1 MNTYKFNIQNLKC
14 GGCASTITKNI
25 SEIKDVS
32 NVDVNVDESTIT
44 FQSIGDGPDNVKN
57 KLASLGYPLEDEL
70 NSTLSKAKSYVSCMV
85 GKMTN

>member
-1 MNTYKFNIQNLKC
+1 MNTYSFNIQNLKC

-25 SEIKDVS
+25 SEIENVS
-32 NVDVNVDESTIT
+32 MVEVNIEESSIT
-44 FQSIGDGPDNVKN
+44 FDAENNGPEDVKN

-85 GKMTN
+85 GKMTK